1 MLIFPI
7 IFKSVVFPLPEAPE
21 ITIKLSGFKKQKK
34 YLKRYLY
41 CYKQMKDY

>member
-21 ITIKLSGFKKQKK
+21 ITIKLSGFKTKEIFEKIS
-34 YLKRYLY
+34 LLL
-41 CYKQMKDY
+41 